1 MSKVLG
7 GSWLRCGTSE
17 MPHLVDVPENAVREE
32 PLAFGLTAPQ
42 LLVCGIAVAIGA
54 VVQILPLWLPLQI
67 LLVLLLAGPVLLA
80 AILPI
85 RGEPAYRWLIRWI
98 RFVRGP
104 RMWHVSAEEVPR
116 KSEISAEAQD
126 PVSADGGGGQP
137 DTAIDRLGDLAD
149 RADDPRKR
157 APGAWE
163 LPTMGDQV
171 ARLRIVDPVDDDG
184 EGLEAADPAGESQDR
199 LATIPHVLPTMRVV
213 VVAGFAGGI
222 GRTTIAAEVATLVGS
237 HARIRGLDGAESAVR
252 VLLLDAARLT
262 SAVGLRLGL
271 TPAAL
276 SKSRSHR
283 IWREPGAIGDLAVS
297 TKWGADV
304 LTLPPHPQLAERD
317 AFAGEP
323 GLGVFGAG
331 EAGELVEGAQ
341 RAGYHLLVVDLGSL
355 LEDGHRELIDQ
366 ADLVLGVVRPTLE
379 SLPDVFRLAAVL
391 RAQGMGRKLT
401 LVASGADDD
410 AEIRR
415 LARETDVPVLGCIRA
430 DPVFT
435 LAADRGEPAWSVA
448 PDLWNDLAPI
458 ARAAWPLLPDG
469 HPRAVRRRS
478 VLAVVRATIPASG
491 GSR

>member
-1 MSKVLG
+1 MS
-7 GSWLRCGTSE
+7 R
-17 MPHLVDVPENAVREE
+17 LVDVPENAVREE

-42 LLVCGIAVAIGA
+42 LLVCGIAVAVGA
-54 VVQILPLWLPLQI
+54 VIEALPLWLPLQI
-67 LLVLLLAGPVLLA
+67 LLIVVLAGPVLLA

-98 RFVRGP
+98 RFLRGP
-104 RMWHVSAEEVPR
+104 RTWHVSANEVPR
-116 KSEISAEAQD
+116 KREISAEAQD
-126 PVSADGGGGQP
+126 PVSADGGGGQA

-149 RADDPRKR
+149 RADDPREPAPR
-157 APGAWE
+157 ARE
-163 LPTMGDQV
+163 LPMTGDQI
-171 ARLRIVDPVDDDG
+171 ARLRIVDPAVDPG
-184 EGLEAADPAGESQDR
+184 GGPEAADPAGESQDR
-199 LATIPHVLPTMRVV
+199 PVAIPHVLPTMRVV
-213 VVAGFAGGI
+213 VVAGFAGGV

-276 SKSRSHR
+276 SASRSHR

-297 TKWGADV
+297 TRWGADV

-323 GLGVFGAG
+323 GLGQFGAG

-355 LEDGHRELIDQ
+355 LEEGHRELIDQ

-379 SLPDVFRLAAVL
+379 SLPDVFRLAIVM

-401 LVASGADDD
+401 IVASGADDD

-415 LARETDVPVLGCIRA
+415 LAREADIPVVGCIRA

-435 LAADRGEPAWSVA
+435 VAADRGEPAWATA
-448 PDLWNDLAPI
+448 PDLWNDLAPV

-478 VLAVVRATIPASG
+478 VLASVLATIPAPG